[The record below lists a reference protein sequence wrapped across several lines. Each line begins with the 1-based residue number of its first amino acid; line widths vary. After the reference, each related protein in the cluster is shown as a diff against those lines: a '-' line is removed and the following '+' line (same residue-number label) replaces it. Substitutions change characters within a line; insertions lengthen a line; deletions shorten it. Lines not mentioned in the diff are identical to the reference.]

1 VHLVI
6 LNKFYKDLDK
16 IDDKKLAS
24 KIIQIIEDIENAGTL
39 SDIKNLKKMQGFT
52 ICYRIKIGEY
62 IIGLYIENNIVEL
75 ARLVHRKDIYK
86 LFP

>member
-1 VHLVI
+1 MQLVI

-62 IIGLYIENNIVEL
+62 RIGLYIENNIVEL
-75 ARLVHRKDIYK
+75 ARLAHRKDIYK

>member
-1 VHLVI
+1 MQLVI